1 MLPIN
6 SPFIPSSTIAVINA
20 KLPRNF
26 ANKIFAATRNGLIL
40 LTSAIIISLLVLLIT
55 NWSFYGMHM
64 TDSNHLD
71 RLSVVQIT
79 RIFPQGGEDVEFDQP
94 WALPNIKIIE
104 NINDIDQSKRHLI
117 SNFSWSPGLGN
128 LMFQYA
134 SLRAIAEQYDAKLI
148 IPVKCK
154 LRRAFRLD
162 AIIVSNELN
171 DQLIQRYSP
180 NERHFSDDLTIYFL
194 SCCKYYGKEVDE
206 LFVDQNF
213 EYISG
218 YLQSYRYFHPQ
229 QEDLIR
235 KQFTFLP
242 EITKRAEDYL
252 REAKDEKLYAKGAL
266 ITDLNNRD
274 QVDITDDYYD
284 SIYVGIHIRRGMD
297 VTMNSRN
304 IRYGHTAVTKD
315 YVINAMNYFRSV

>member
-1 MLPIN
+1 
-6 SPFIPSSTIAVINA
+6 
-20 KLPRNF
+20 
-26 ANKIFAATRNGLIL
+26 
-40 LTSAIIISLLVLLIT
+40 
-55 NWSFYGMHM
+55 MHM

-71 RLSVVQIT
+71 RLSVIQVT
-79 RIFPQGGEDVEFDQP
+79 RIFPQGGEDVKFDQP

-117 SNFSWSPGLGN
+117 SNFSWSPGMGN

-171 DQLIQRYSP
+171 DQLIRRYSP
-180 NERHFSDDLTIYFL
+180 NERLFS
-194 SCCKYYGKEVDE
+194 
-206 LFVDQNF
+206 
-213 EYISG
+213 
-218 YLQSYRYFHPQ
+218 
-229 QEDLIR
+229 EDLIR

-242 EITKRAEDYL
+242 EITKLADEYL
-252 REAKDEKLYAKGAL
+252 REAKNEKLHAKAAL
-266 ITDLNNRD
+266 IIDLNHRD
-274 QVDITDDYYD
+274 QVDTTNDFYDY
-284 SIYVGIHIRRGMD
+284 IYIGIHIRRGMD

-315 YVINAMNYFRSV
+315 YVINAMNYFRSKFEKLIFVISTDNEHWVKANINYTRKGEIYIVSSTYREVDMATLVRCNHTIMSTGTFSWWIAYLTNGTVVYYKDWPKHGSLMEKMIKKDEYFLNSWISME